1 MEDPAVVRPCVTVLQ
16 KLNDQIYRGLKSEMQ
31 VTFVHL
37 MQLQMRFLVQNNIS
51 ELYMIAQCVAR
62 NVV

>member
-1 MEDPAVVRPCVTVLQ
+1 MEDPAVVRPCVTVLK
-16 KLNDQIYRGLKSEMQ
+16 KLNDQLYQGLKSEMQ

-37 MQLQMRFLVQNNIS
+37 MQLQMRFLVQNNMS
-51 ELYMIAQCVAR
+51 ELYMIAHFVAR